1 MRLIAKFKVVVMSKL
16 PQARISKVLSFFESK
31 SVVFDAVY
39 LRPIFIQN
47 DELFTSYK
55 KIFDDFNIQ
64 KEDVKW
70 QVLLVWPILLENA
83 ELKLRCGEELIFDTL
98 VNKKKQ
104 FHVRGLSDPKDK
116 LDSPVTILVPH
127 FLSQIE
133 NKSMWFSNVVTFIES
148 LYIASATDSDN
159 KVGSP
164 IRKKPAYKVTTKQY
178 SHEDV
183 LQREQQKPRFFV
195 MKTIA
200 IAPQNHFKKIQKRV
214 YDKNLDVN
222 NTSWV
227 HGFNSCL
234 KYELFSAK
242 VIMTHEP
249 RLYQESKGE
258 QLEKLNT
265 R

>member
-1 MRLIAKFKVVVMSKL
+1 M
-16 PQARISKVLSFFESK
+16 
-31 SVVFDAVY
+31 
-39 LRPIFIQN
+39 
-47 DELFTSYK
+47 
-55 KIFDDFNIQ
+55 
-64 KEDVKW
+64 
-70 QVLLVWPILLENA
+70 
-83 ELKLRCGEELIFDTL
+83 
-98 VNKKKQ
+98 VNNKKQ
-104 FHVRGLSDPKDK
+104 FHVKYLSDPKDK

-133 NKSMWFSNVVTFIES
+133 NKSMCFSNVVTFIES
-148 LYIASATDSDN
+148 LYIASATDDDD

-164 IRKKPAYKVTTKQY
+164 IRKKPVYKVTTKHY
-178 SHEDV
+178 NHEEV
-183 LQREQQKPRFFV
+183 SEGEQQKPRFFV
-195 MKTIA
+195 MNKIA

-214 YDKNLDVN
+214 YDRNLDAR
-222 NTSWV
+222 NTSWI

-249 RLYQESKGE
+249 RLYQESKGQ